1 MVLTVLVSLQLS
13 ALGQRVHPKHG
24 AEVPYA
30 PHQQLCKEGRERKE
44 GRWGRNWE
52 GRGGG
57 GRREG
62 TNGGKEGMGGREGKE
77 GKERKEDGEEKRKG
91 GKDRSE
97 GKVRMQE

>member
-1 MVLTVLVSLQLS
+1 MVLRVLVSLQLS

-44 GRWGRNWE
+44 GRWGRDWE
-52 GRGGG
+52 GRGG